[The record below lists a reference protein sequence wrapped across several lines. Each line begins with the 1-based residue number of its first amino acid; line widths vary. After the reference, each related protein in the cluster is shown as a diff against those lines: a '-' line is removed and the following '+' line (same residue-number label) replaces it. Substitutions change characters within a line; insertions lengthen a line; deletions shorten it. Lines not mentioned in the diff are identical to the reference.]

1 MYITHSYPL
10 SPEGIDSYL
19 FSVRMSAYRM
29 LIKQPDS
36 PLRVYDASVDAIRP
50 LSWYVN
56 TGRAPTPFIKTMLRI
71 RPDVIARLLLKGG
84 SDQEVIERIKTKVNQ
99 RMEVSA

>member
-1 MYITHSYPL
+1 MYITHSYTL

-29 LIKQPDS
+29 LSKQPES
-36 PLRVYDASVDAIRP
+36 PKSVYDASVQAVRP
-50 LSWYVN
+50 LAWYIN
-56 TGRAPTPFIKTMLRI
+56 TGRAPTQLIKTLLRI

-84 SDQEVIERIKTKVNQ
+84 SDEEMIDRVKAKVAQ
-99 RMEVSA
+99 RMEVPA